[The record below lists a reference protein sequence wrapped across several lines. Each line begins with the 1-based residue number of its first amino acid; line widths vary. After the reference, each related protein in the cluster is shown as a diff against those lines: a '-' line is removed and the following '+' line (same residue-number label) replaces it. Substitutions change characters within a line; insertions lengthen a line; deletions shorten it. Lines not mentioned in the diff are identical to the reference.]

1 MMTAGHGSIGL
12 WLIPHLHAPLN
23 RKVEILF
30 VDAVYQG
37 PVALSPLDRTLGKE
51 DYDMAIPITN
61 AFSDGVGAVWPKW
74 WRQENCL

>member
-1 MMTAGHGSIGL
+1 MMTAGHGGIGL
-12 WLIPHLHAPLN
+12 WLVLHLHAPPN

-30 VDAVYQG
+30 VAAVDRG

-51 DYDMAIPITN
+51 DYDRAVPITN

-74 WRQENCL
+74 KRQETCL